1 MALMTKNF
9 HGVVI
14 VIAALALA
22 PRAHAD
28 EVADWSEAMLRAGLI
43 AGISAS
49 NMTRPTAM
57 VEAAMFDAVN
67 GIEKRYTPIRV
78 APNGP
83 ASASRRAA
91 AVQAAYVIL
100 SNLFGSRAVV
110 APAVP
115 SAAQIAA
122 QATFEARRTVSLL
135 EIAESEGQ
143 ARINAGTAWGEQ
155 VANEIWAWRSG
166 DGFNAAPTP
175 FPDNLTDGK
184 WRRTPNL
191 PVSTALSAAGAGYIL
206 LSNQTPWTMDNPFQ
220 FRPGPPPALN
230 SDVYVRDYNET
241 KRMGRFDSAART
253 ADQTT
258 YALFWNGGTASYLW
272 VRVALSLIDEQGRD
286 DNGDSHG
293 YWGGR
298 RRNPLLEHARLLAT
312 VTVAMADA
320 SIACWDA
327 KYADAFWR
335 PITAI
340 RDEDDGNPL
349 TVPDP
354 DWMPLFATP
363 AHPEY
368 PSGHSCVSG
377 AAAEVLRSE
386 FGNRTRFTVDSDQMI
401 GVTRSFRSFSS
412 ALEEV
417 KNARIFAGI
426 HFRTA
431 CDVGQQLGET
441 IAEHVMSTKFQRLN

>member
-1 MALMTKNF
+1 MALMTKNRR
-9 HGVVI
+9 GLVI

-43 AGISAS
+43 AGLSAP
-49 NMTRPTAM
+49 NMTRPAAM

-78 APNGP
+78 AANGP
-83 ASASRRAA
+83 AGGSRRAA
-91 AVQAAYVIL
+91 AVQAAYVML

-115 SAAQIAA
+115 SAAQTAA

-135 EIAESEGQ
+135 EIAEREGQ

-155 VANEIWAWRSG
+155 VANEIWAWRAG
-166 DGFNAAPTP
+166 DGFNSPPTP

-191 PVSTALSAAGAGYIL
+191 PVSTSLSAAGAGYIL
-206 LSNQTPWTMDNPFQ
+206 LSNQLPWTMDNPFQ
-220 FRPGPPPALN
+220 FRPGPPPAL
-230 SDVYVRDYNET
+230 
-241 KRMGRFDSAART
+241 
-253 ADQTT
+253 
-258 YALFWNGGTASYLW
+258 
-272 VRVALSLIDEQGRD
+272 
-286 DNGDSHG
+286 
-293 YWGGR
+293 
-298 RRNPLLEHARLLAT
+298 EHARLLAT

-320 SIACWDA
+320 TIACWDA

-354 DWMPLFATP
+354 AWLPLFATP
-363 AHPEY
+363 GHPEY

-377 AAAEVLRSE
+377 AAAGVLRSE

-412 ALEEV
+412 ALDEV

-431 CDVGQQLGET
+431 TEVGQQLGET
-441 IAEHVMSTKFQRLN
+441 VAEHVMSTRFQRLD